1 MKKKSFAKIN
11 LMLDVV
17 ERRADGYHE
26 LEMITVPVD
35 LFDTIDIK
43 ISPTMKMTSNK
54 RYIPN
59 DERNTVIKAI
69 ELMRRKYGFKEN
81 FTIKLLKNTP
91 TRAGMGGGSSNA
103 SLVMRMINELL
114 DLKASE
120 DELMEIAQEVGSD
133 VPFTLYGKP
142 ALVRGVGELL
152 EPININ
158 MDFFIFIVKPAKG
171 ISTPQLFQKLDADN
185 LFHYDVSLV
194 KKALE
199 EGDYDLFIRAI
210 GNSLEPGAIKN
221 VPEIRKAKQDL
232 LNFGFDTAIMSGAG
246 SSVFG
251 ITQDVNLVNQAVKR
265 FYRKYDF
272 VKKSRV
278 VKNVVKEES
287 ID

>member
-26 LEMITVPVD
+26 LEMITVPID

-43 ISPTMKMTSNK
+43 ISPKMKMTSNK

-69 ELMRRKYGFKEN
+69 ELMRAQYGFKEN

-103 SLVMRMINELL
+103 SLVMRMVNELL
-114 DLKASE
+114 DLSASE
-120 DELMEIAQEVGSD
+120 EDLMKIAQEVGSD

-142 ALVRGVGELL
+142 ALVRGVGERLD
-152 EPININ
+152 PITIN

-171 ISTPQLFQKLDADN
+171 ISTPQLFKKLDADH

-199 EGDYDLFIRAI
+199 EGDYDLFIRTI

-221 VPEIRKAKQDL
+221 VPEIGKAKQDL

-278 VKNVVKEES
+278 VKSVVKEES

>member
-26 LEMITVPVD
+26 LEMITVPID

-43 ISPTMKMTSNK
+43 ISPKMKMTSNK

-69 ELMRRKYGFKEN
+69 ELMRTQYGFKEN

-103 SLVMRMINELL
+103 SLVMRMVNELL

-120 DELMEIAQEVGSD
+120 DDLMKIAQEVGSD

-142 ALVRGVGELL
+142 ALVRGVGERLD
-152 EPININ
+152 PIIIN

-171 ISTPQLFQKLDADN
+171 ISTPQLFKKLDADH
-185 LFHYDVSLV
+185 LFHYDSSLV

-199 EGDYDLFIRAI
+199 EGDYDLFVRAI